1 MNRWTRIARNK
12 YFRIAVIALVLFVV
26 VWVLKGIGYA
36 AFVLLI
42 AVVVLIYV
50 TFDPRIKRHW

>member
-12 YFRIAVIALVLFVV
+12 YFRIAVIALVPFIV

-36 AFVLLI
+36 AVVLLI
-42 AVVVLIYV
+42 VVVVLTYI

>member
-1 MNRWTRIARNK
+1 MNRWTRIAKNK
-12 YFRIAVIALVLFVV
+12 YFRIAVIALVAFVI
-26 VWVLKGIGYA
+26 VWVLKGIGSA

-42 AVVVLIYV
+42 VAVVLIYI

>member
-1 MNRWTRIARNK
+1 MNRWIRIAGNK
-12 YFRIAVIALVLFVV
+12 YSRIAVIALVAFVM
-26 VWVLKGIGYA
+26 VWVLKGIGSA

-42 AVVVLIYV
+42 VAVVLIYI

>member
-1 MNRWTRIARNK
+1 MNRWTRIAKNK
-12 YFRIAVIALVLFVV
+12 YFRIAVIALVAFVM
-26 VWVLKGIGYA
+26 VWVLKGIGSA

-42 AVVVLIYV
+42 VAVVLIYI

>member
-1 MNRWTRIARNK
+1 MAKNK
-12 YFRIAVIALVLFVV
+12 YFRIAVIALVAFVM
-26 VWVLKGIGYA
+26 VWVLKGIGSA

-42 AVVVLIYV
+42 VAVVLIYI

>member
-12 YFRIAVIALVLFVV
+12 YSRIAVIALVPFVV

-36 AFVLLI
+36 AAVLVV
-42 AVVVLIYV
+42 AAVVLIYV